1 MYDAFKDPE
10 ANSTGAVVGGEQQ
23 PADLLP
29 PALQAQQQ
37 VQEQPQ
43 QQQMVATSQHIRHQR
58 RFHQQLSGPT
68 NHQQQRQQQQYSGL
82 QQLQP
87 VVCSFQRV
95 HLLQR
100 IAGIS
105 SWTAAAA
112 VLQQQQHS
120 MQAEHIALLWSC
132 LTPKLQAQQQAAARR
147 ASSRA
152 TAPQDR
158 QPLPQHS
165 ATLHPDVQQ
174 QVQVQQ
180 AVMQRMS
187 PLTGQF
193 ASSMGPQAMV
203 ATLQGLAAAAAAGR
217 VSPGAAPAVAAGDV
231 CMALDRQLQ
240 QLLQQQLLQVAGSC
254 SPQQL
259 ATCLSSCQQLGWCC
273 HTHSSGSSSQSVCQ
287 YCAMVLQEGSKGQ
300 LGAQLVA
307 GSLSS
312 TAAAHLVHSL
322 AGCVAEQ
329 SLQRTQQQ
337 DQQQQDS
344 PQEQPLARL
353 LDTGAAAAAFAV
365 VSDML
370 PQLADSACRVLA
382 QGAGASVA
390 VAELSGIGSSSG
402 ADGLSDPLL
411 AAAVCSLQ
419 AFALLQHM
427 PDPSALEQ
435 LLADLQPHV
444 AAGSRLDSPQ
454 LLSLL
459 LSCQQLGIE
468 PWPEWLHDCYS
479 ALSSSSSSGMQGL
492 GPGQLLQLL
501 GVLGGMT
508 NLQPSRRLLHQLA
521 KMTAV
526 HCSSY
531 SLQQL
536 ASLPAGLQAL
546 GFRPEPYWLTDYYVA
561 TGRALLGAQQQQGLR
576 PRAGRQKQRKQS
588 SLQQQQQEGPV
599 VSAAGLAQMLSG
611 VGWLAT
617 AAPPGPWLQAVEAAL
632 LEAAAWEASWQQQQ
646 QEQQQQQ
653 HQGTGKHASQHASSF
668 GQRGGVLQGGAD
680 VLHARM
686 PGQFGKADRPQLW
699 LPPACAAVVARVLGQ
714 WGHTPCSKLQEV
726 LSVSL
731 QDQHTSGSGGGGG
744 TGDDAAA
751 AEPAPAVAVS
761 ADQSGSGLSN
771 SAGSSSGSSWHGA
784 ELMPGD
790 SVVSA
795 VVGRSS
801 ADVQQPHAVGS
812 SDGTFSFDSDEQLD
826 WLQGLEVPSAA
837 VPAVVV
843 EGESMAHQL
852 AELSLAGRLGR
863 GRPLAKSWYRSK
875 LLQLVKGSRQKHALV
890 L

>member
-1 MYDAFKDPE
+1 
-10 ANSTGAVVGGEQQ
+10 
-23 PADLLP
+23 
-29 PALQAQQQ
+29 
-37 VQEQPQ
+37 
-43 QQQMVATSQHIRHQR
+43 
-58 RFHQQLSGPT
+58 
-68 NHQQQRQQQQYSGL
+68 
-82 QQLQP
+82 
-87 VVCSFQRV
+87 
-95 HLLQR
+95 
-100 IAGIS
+100 
-105 SWTAAAA
+105 
-112 VLQQQQHS
+112 
-120 MQAEHIALLWSC
+120 
-132 LTPKLQAQQQAAARR
+132 
-147 ASSRA
+147 
-152 TAPQDR
+152 
-158 QPLPQHS
+158 
-165 ATLHPDVQQ
+165 
-174 QVQVQQ
+174 
-180 AVMQRMS
+180 
-187 PLTGQF
+187 
-193 ASSMGPQAMV
+193 
-203 ATLQGLAAAAAAGR
+203 
-217 VSPGAAPAVAAGDV
+217 
-231 CMALDRQLQ
+231 
-240 QLLQQQLLQVAGSC
+240 
-254 SPQQL
+254 
-259 ATCLSSCQQLGWCC
+259 
-273 HTHSSGSSSQSVCQ
+273 
-287 YCAMVLQEGSKGQ
+287 
-300 LGAQLVA
+300 
-307 GSLSS
+307 
-312 TAAAHLVHSL
+312 
-322 AGCVAEQ
+322 
-329 SLQRTQQQ
+329 
-337 DQQQQDS
+337 
-344 PQEQPLARL
+344 
-353 LDTGAAAAAFAV
+353 
-365 VSDML
+365 ML

-390 VAELSGIGSSSG
+390 VAGLSGNGSSSNG
-402 ADGLSDPLL
+402 DGLSDPLL

-444 AAGSRLDSPQ
+444 AAGRLGSPQ

-479 ALSSSSSSGMQGL
+479 ALSSSSSGMQGL

-508 NLQPSRRLLHQLA
+508 NLQPSRLLLHQLA

-546 GFRPEPYWLTDYYVA
+546 GFRPEPYWLRDYYVA
-561 TGRALLGAQQQQGLR
+561 TGRALLGAQQQQGWR

-588 SLQQQQQEGPV
+588 SLQQQQEGPV
-599 VSAAGLAQMLSG
+599 VSAAVLAQMLSG

-646 QEQQQQQ
+646 QHHH
-653 HQGTGKHASQHASSF
+653 HQGTGKHAAQHASGF
-668 GQRGGVLQGGAD
+668 GQRGGVLQGCAG

-686 PGQFGKADRPQLW
+686 PDQFGKADRPQPW
-699 LPPACAAVVARVLGQ
+699 LPPCAAVVARVLGQ

-726 LSVSL
+726 PSVSL

-744 TGDDAAA
+744 TGDDSALLLAA
-751 AEPAPAVAVS
+751 AEPAPAAAVS
-761 ADQSGSGLSN
+761 ADQSGSGLS
-771 SAGSSSGSSWHGA
+771 SSGGSSSSSSSGSSSGSSSSGSSWHCA

-790 SVVSA
+790 LVVSA

-801 ADVQQPHAVGS
+801 ADVQRPHAVGS
-812 SDGTFSFDSDEQLD
+812 SDSTISFDSDEQLD

-875 LLQLVKGSRQKHALV
+875 LLQLVKGSRQKQPALV